1 MSNKNSKSK
10 IKVAIV
16 CDWLTSFGGAERVL
30 ASIHELY
37 PDAPIYT
44 SQYRPKKINWFKHV
58 TVKTG
63 WINFFPTW
71 SRYFIGPLRQFYFS
85 HLDLSDYDLVI
96 SVTGAEAK
104 SVLTKKSDKHQAL
117 HLSYC
122 HMPTQYYWSKYD
134 DYIKDPGFGPLNP
147 VMRLGLKCL
156 VAPARKADFKAAQ
169 RPDFFLTCSNYAASE
184 ITKHYKREAIV
195 AHPPVA
201 VELFQQVLKDKIKIG
216 NCQEKSNQNKNIKN
230 DKKQINKTEHQTK
243 HNSTAV
249 ENSQNSVRFSDLPS
263 PEQIAADGS
272 YFINYSRQVGWKR
285 LDLAIKACLKNQQKL
300 VLIGD
305 GSAHPELVK
314 LAQASPLIYFL
325 PPLDQVKLKQYLTH
339 AKAFIF
345 PSEEPFGIAPV
356 EALAAGCPVIAFAKG
371 GAKDYVIPGKNGLFF
386 SEQTTSS
393 LSRAIQDFNQKS
405 FSPQVV
411 SQSSNQFS
419 DANFKRIIEEIVSEK
434 LQ

>member
-1 MSNKNSKSK
+1 MSRKPKQ

-44 SQYRPKKINWFKHV
+44 SQYRPQKIDWFKHV

-63 WINFFPTW
+63 WLNFFPTW
-71 SRYFIGPLRQFYFS
+71 SRYFIGPLRQFYFN

-104 SVLTKKSDKHQAL
+104 SVITKKPNHQAL
-117 HLSYC
+117 HLCYC

-169 RPDFFLTCSNYAASE
+169 RPDFFLTCSNYAALE

-201 VELFQQVLKDKIKIG
+201 VETFQQALKEKIKIG
-216 NCQEKSNQNKNIKN
+216 NCQAKTNSNKTIKN
-230 DKKQINKTEHQTK
+230 HKSQTSETEHPTN
-243 HNSTAV
+243 HNSTPV
-249 ENSQNSVRFSDLPS
+249 ENSENSVRFSELLS
-263 PEQIAADGS
+263 PEQIAADGP

-285 LDLAIKACLKNQQKL
+285 LDLAIKACLENNQKL

-314 LAQASPLIYFL
+314 LAQGSPLIYFL
-325 PPLDQVKLKQYLTH
+325 PPLNQTELKQYLTY

-356 EALAAGCPVIAFAKG
+356 EALAAGCPVIACARG
-371 GAKDYVIPGKNGLFF
+371 GAKDYVMPDKNGLFF
-386 SEQTTSS
+386 LNQTTSS
-393 LSRAIQDFNQKS
+393 LSHTIKEFDQKS
-405 FSPQVV
+405 FSPQAV
-411 SQSSNQFS
+411 SQTSTQFS
-419 DANFKRIIEEIVSEK
+419 DTNFKHNIKAIVDEK